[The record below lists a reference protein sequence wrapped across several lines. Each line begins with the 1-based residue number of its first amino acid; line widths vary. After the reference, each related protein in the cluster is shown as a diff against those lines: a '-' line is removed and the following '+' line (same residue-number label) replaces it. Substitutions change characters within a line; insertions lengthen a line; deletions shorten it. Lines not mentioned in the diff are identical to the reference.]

1 MKRSDVEG
9 LVVIFI
15 SLTILLFVFFPV
27 LFKSTDSKEYT
38 LNAPKKTFDLDL
50 NIRNRFHTVTHDNH
64 LWIIYLGNGD
74 YFTHHPDCSCYNRKA
89 EAE

>member
-27 LFKSTDSKEYT
+27 LYEDSKEYT